1 MLKHKN
7 NTPCFFTQQVF
18 LIGTYDEDGTERF
31 APISWI
37 SYTNGAP
44 ACLIISINGTK
55 RTKRNI
61 ERTGLLSATVV
72 TPELL
77 AFAESRNSAT
87 ADENNV
93 VVVPTVRGNVLDVPL
108 IADSVFSY
116 ECQLLKTVELG
127 ITHTYFAEIKKVNV
141 RDDIEKLDFYDLRV
155 INPVIY
161 SPDNYF
167 TVGNHIGRIGD
178 YSQKQMRE
186 DQ

>member
-1 MLKHKN
+1 MLKPSNH
-7 NTPCFFTQQVF
+7 TTCFFTQQVF
-18 LIGTYDEDGTERF
+18 LIGTYDENGDERF
-31 APISWI
+31 APVSWI

-55 RTKRNI
+55 RTKSNI

-77 AFAESRNSAT
+77 AFAESKNSAT
-87 ADENNV
+87 ANKDSLVNV
-93 VVVPTVRGNVLDVPL
+93 KTIKGSILDVPL
-108 IADSVFSY
+108 IADSAFSY
-116 ECQLLKTVELG
+116 ECQLLKIVELG
-127 ITHTYFAEIKKVNV
+127 MTHTYFAEIKKVNI
-141 RDDIEKLDFYDLRV
+141 RDDIAKLSFYDLRY

-178 YSQKQMRE
+178 YSKNKLE
-186 DQ
+186 D